1 MRAERERLGYSREQI
16 AERAHISPRYLA
28 AIELGEKIP
37 KADVMVRI
45 IRAMGASADAIF
57 YGPQQEVENES
68 KHLAQIILQCT
79 PKERMLIAAIVDT
92 ILDVRQREC
101 GLGETEELQGKRALL
116 HSDEQCP
123 FLRIDPL
130 ILCAGPSS
138 VFLNKWI
145 LLFGKGLFLVILCL
159 RFYIRFLIKVPP
171 LNLRQDGRVMGLLL
185 FTVFLRA
192 S

>member
-1 MRAERERLGYSREQI
+1 MVINDEFKGCSTQMRAERERLGYSREQI

-68 KHLAQIILQCT
+68 KHLA
-79 PKERMLIAAIVDT
+79 RMLIAAIVDT

-101 GLGETEELQGKRALL
+101 GLGETEEL
-116 HSDEQCP
+116 
-123 FLRIDPL
+123 
-130 ILCAGPSS
+130 
-138 VFLNKWI
+138 
-145 LLFGKGLFLVILCL
+145 
-159 RFYIRFLIKVPP
+159 
-171 LNLRQDGRVMGLLL
+171 
-185 FTVFLRA
+185 
-192 S
+192 

>member
-68 KHLAQIILQCT
+68 KQSGTDNPAVYTKGADAHCCY
-79 PKERMLIAAIVDT
+79 
-92 ILDVRQREC
+92 C
-101 GLGETEELQGKRALL
+101 GYHT
-116 HSDEQCP
+116 
-123 FLRIDPL
+123 
-130 ILCAGPSS
+130 
-138 VFLNKWI
+138 
-145 LLFGKGLFLVILCL
+145 
-159 RFYIRFLIKVPP
+159 
-171 LNLRQDGRVMGLLL
+171 
-185 FTVFLRA
+185 
-192 S
+192 

>member
-1 MRAERERLGYSREQI
+1 MVINDEFKGCSTQMRAERERLGYSREQI

-45 IRAMGASADAIF
+45 IRAMGAIF

-101 GLGETEELQGKRALL
+101 GLGETEEL
-116 HSDEQCP
+116 
-123 FLRIDPL
+123 
-130 ILCAGPSS
+130 
-138 VFLNKWI
+138 
-145 LLFGKGLFLVILCL
+145 
-159 RFYIRFLIKVPP
+159 
-171 LNLRQDGRVMGLLL
+171 
-185 FTVFLRA
+185 
-192 S
+192 

>member
-1 MRAERERLGYSREQI
+1 MVINDEFKGCSTQMRAERERLGYSREQI

-92 ILDVRQREC
+92 ILDVRQRAY
-101 GLGETEELQGKRALL
+101 GLGETEEL
-116 HSDEQCP
+116 
-123 FLRIDPL
+123 
-130 ILCAGPSS
+130 
-138 VFLNKWI
+138 
-145 LLFGKGLFLVILCL
+145 
-159 RFYIRFLIKVPP
+159 
-171 LNLRQDGRVMGLLL
+171 
-185 FTVFLRA
+185 
-192 S
+192 

>member
-1 MRAERERLGYSREQI
+1 MVINDEFKGCSTQMRAERERLGYSREQI
-16 AERAHISPRYLA
+16 AERAHISPRYVA

-101 GLGETEELQGKRALL
+101 GLGETEGKRALL

-159 RFYIRFLIKVPP
+159 RFYIRFL
-171 LNLRQDGRVMGLLL
+171 
-185 FTVFLRA
+185 
-192 S
+192 

>member
-1 MRAERERLGYSREQI
+1 MRAERWTAWLFQRAI

-101 GLGETEELQGKRALL
+101 GLGETEEL
-116 HSDEQCP
+116 
-123 FLRIDPL
+123 
-130 ILCAGPSS
+130 
-138 VFLNKWI
+138 
-145 LLFGKGLFLVILCL
+145 
-159 RFYIRFLIKVPP
+159 
-171 LNLRQDGRVMGLLL
+171 
-185 FTVFLRA
+185 
-192 S
+192 